1 MVASV
6 CRLKVIS
13 KFRKQFICPLD
24 AERHFWG
31 IDVVAESEDSSPSLE
46 EVTEYIGKI
55 GIDQQLKVI
64 SVVFQKLAGSTYGV
78 DIDGD
83 FLELALQA
91 SKHLQECGRS
101 NVLCGLA
108 RAIGTL
114 HLDGSDSRLP
124 AKRMPMGLLEYRAN
138 FFNSDSYRDPKV
150 YVSLQFASCFTD

>member
-1 MVASV
+1 MVASAAG
-6 CRLKVIS
+6 LKSSPNFTSTLLVHWMLRDI
-13 KFRKQFICPLD
+13 FG
-24 AERHFWG
+24 G

-78 DIDGD
+78 EIDGD

-114 HLDGSDSRLP
+114 RLDGSDSRLL
-124 AKRMPMGLLEYRAN
+124 AKRMPMGLLEHTAN

>member
-1 MVASV
+1 MVASA

-13 KFRKQFICPLD
+13 KFRKQFTCPLD

-31 IDVVAESEDSSPSLE
+31 IDVVEDSSPSLE

-55 GIDQQLKVI
+55 GINQQLKVI

-78 DIDGD
+78 EIDGD

-114 HLDGSDSRLP
+114 CLDGSDSRLP
-124 AKRMPMGLLEYRAN
+124 AKRMPMGWLVV
-138 FFNSDSYRDPKV
+138 V
-150 YVSLQFASCFTD
+150 YS

>member
-1 MVASV
+1 MVDSA

-13 KFRKQFICPLD
+13 KFRKQFTCPLN

-31 IDVVAESEDSSPSLE
+31 IEVVAESEDFSPSLE
-46 EVTEYIGKI
+46 EVMEYIGKI

-78 DIDGD
+78 EIDGD
-83 FLELALQA
+83 FLELAALQA

-124 AKRMPMGLLEYRAN
+124 AKRMPMGLLEYTAN
-138 FFNSDSYRDPKV
+138 FFNSDCYRDPKV
-150 YVSLQFASCFTD
+150 QFASCFTD